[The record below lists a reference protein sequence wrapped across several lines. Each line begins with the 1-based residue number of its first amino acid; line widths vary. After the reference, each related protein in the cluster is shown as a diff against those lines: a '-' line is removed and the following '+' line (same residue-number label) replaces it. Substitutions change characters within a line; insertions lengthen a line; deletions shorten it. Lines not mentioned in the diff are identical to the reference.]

1 MKEHECADCGAIFA
15 VDIIE
20 DSEESPHPQF
30 CPFCGSDDIKSED
43 DKDEDDDDDDSSYD
57 DDELFEDDED

>member
-1 MKEHECADCGAIFA
+1 MKEYECADCGAVFT

-20 DSEESPHPQF
+20 DSEESPHPEF
-30 CPFCGSDDIKSED
+30 CPFCGSDDIKSEED
-43 DKDEDDDDDDSSYD
+43 DDDDDDSSYD